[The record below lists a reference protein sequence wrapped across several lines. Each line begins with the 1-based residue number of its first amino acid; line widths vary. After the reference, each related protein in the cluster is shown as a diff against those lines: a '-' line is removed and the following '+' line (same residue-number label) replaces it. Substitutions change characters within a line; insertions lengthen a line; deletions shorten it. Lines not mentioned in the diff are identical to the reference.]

1 MSGGGAAPRPERPER
16 PERVR
21 EVIVAVV
28 RQALL
33 DRGASRVAI
42 LDDGAPEAKLLGDW
56 LGGSLGDAAVVM
68 VDRPPPEV
76 EPLLRSSGAGAR
88 MRREALRMAARLM
101 DDVVV
106 ASPENRTALL
116 LGGAL
121 PPEPLLPLGDLFASQ
136 VMELCG
142 GWSAPPEVAA
152 IAERAG
158 GIDALDAAL
167 GALLDGRDPAA
178 LDALPEA
185 VRDEVREALARG
197 RAARRSPYVVPKLSY
212 RTLGIDLFQ

>member
-1 MSGGGAAPRPERPER
+1 MSGPDGGRRPER

-21 EVIVAVV
+21 NVVSEVV
-28 RQALL
+28 RQALV
-33 DRGASRVAI
+33 DRGAARVAI
-42 LDDGAPEAKLLGDW
+42 LDDGSPEARILTEW
-56 LGGSLGDAAVVM
+56 LTRSLGDSRVVT

-136 VMELCG
+136 VMELGG
-142 GWSAPPEVAA
+142 GWSAPPEVVAM
-152 IAERAG
+152 AERAG
-158 GIDALDAAL
+158 GIHELDAGLA
-167 GALLDGRDPAA
+167 ALLDGRDPAA
-178 LDALPEA
+178 LDALPDE
-185 VRDEVREALARG
+185 VRAEVREALARG
-197 RAARRSPYVVPKLSY
+197 SAARRSPYIVPKLSY